1 MGRWEL
7 PAASLGF
14 GAIARCG
21 LGATVL
27 LVWSSTGKRVRWGRV
42 TATHPT
48 VVRRELA
55 TRSGG
60 EWIGPG
66 EAFVFVLDG
75 FTRALPLACTPI
87 VLSALLP
94 RDFVFTPCCLT

>member
-27 LVWSSTGKRVRWGRV
+27 PVWSSTGKRVRWGRV

-48 VVRRELA
+48 VVRSELA

-66 EAFVFVLDG
+66 EAFAF
-75 FTRALPLACTPI
+75 
-87 VLSALLP
+87 
-94 RDFVFTPCCLT
+94 CLG